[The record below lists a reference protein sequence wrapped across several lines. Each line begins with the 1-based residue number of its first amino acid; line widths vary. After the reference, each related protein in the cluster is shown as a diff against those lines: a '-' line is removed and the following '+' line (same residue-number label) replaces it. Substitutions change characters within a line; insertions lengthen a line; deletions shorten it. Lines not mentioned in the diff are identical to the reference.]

1 MSLIK
6 KALDK
11 AQAEHRDQDSEPT
24 PEPSSP
30 YPGVTPSRTASAS
43 GREAPDGRGL
53 RLVLWSA
60 VIVVLSILIGGQL
73 VWLITIFLL

>member
-11 AQAEHRDQDSEPT
+11 AQAEHRERDADAEPGT
-24 PEPSSP
+24 ATP
-30 YPGVTPSRTASAS
+30 YPGVTPSPAAPTS
-43 GREAPDGRGL
+43 GREASNRRGI

-60 VIVVLSILIGGQL
+60 LIVVLSILIGGQL